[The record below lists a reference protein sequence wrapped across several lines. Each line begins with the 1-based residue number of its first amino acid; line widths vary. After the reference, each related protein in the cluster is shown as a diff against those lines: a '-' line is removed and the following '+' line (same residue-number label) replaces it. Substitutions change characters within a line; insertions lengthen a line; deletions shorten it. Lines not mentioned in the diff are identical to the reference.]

1 MFEFLKKIFSMD
13 APETPLQSLLSEVNN
28 MGRKERIMPVEMFGL
43 STRLAESDERAQ
55 VIAAIL
61 KDYIHHKNHF
71 VRRTA
76 VIALRKM
83 DDAPSPEVI
92 EAVYARLSDD
102 VPWVVYDAAWFFKS
116 KKTKNEKVLD
126 KLKAIAGEK
135 VKYSEDEL
143 EVPFDNIS
151 DADLQ
156 AVHEAA
162 RAVHAIEG

>member
-1 MFEFLKKIFSMD
+1 MFGFLKKIFGMD
-13 APETPLQSLLSEVNN
+13 APETPLQTLFSEVNT

-43 STRLAESDERAQ
+43 STRLAEAEERDE
-55 VIAAIL
+55 VIAMIL
-61 KDYIHHKNHF
+61 KDFIAHKSLF

-83 DDAPSPEVI
+83 EDAPSEAVI

-102 VPWVVYDAAWFFKS
+102 VAWVVYDAAWFFKS
-116 KKTKNEKVLD
+116 KKVKNDKVLA
-126 KLKAIAGEK
+126 KLKEIAGEK
-135 VKYSEDEL
+135 VKYSNDEL
-143 EVPFDNIS
+143 EIHFDDIS